1 MKKELVDIEDIVFLD
16 KNHKGI
22 DKNELLDKLSE
33 CTPIQTE
40 LIMNHID
47 LLGDNM
53 LIGYHIKEN
62 RTFTLFCDTEE
73 LLEIKKKY

>member
-1 MKKELVDIEDIVFLD
+1 M
-16 KNHKGI
+16 
-22 DKNELLDKLSE
+22 DKLSE

-53 LIGYHIKEN
+53 LIGYHTKEN
-62 RTFTLFCDTEE
+62 RVFTLFCDTEE